1 MLSQPPP
8 EAQQHPCTQ
17 PRNPSCSHSAPVSH
31 LACSHARSLI
41 CAGIRAETFLPPT
54 CQLTRF
60 TSPTCLSPPSLTK
73 AGASPQASGHFF
85 HPSLAYCWSLLPA
98 TNQGPD
104 LPSKFLTA
112 MYFRGAHKHP
122 HSPRHPL
129 SLTHEG
135 QQFISANHRAYEA
148 SLEGTSW
155 TLAGL
160 RWRWMLSLEWRTG
173 SPRNKALGMKP
184 QPLRNQQTGGLNGKT
199 WDSKCATWH
208 TASHTHPQKCDH
220 LRITWSNYE
229 LLHSWTDNVPPPG
242 HGLSSIAAESPQ
254 QRNSELRQTAAL
266 L

>member
-1 MLSQPPP
+1 MQKRSCLQLANSPVLQAPRVSLLRPWPKQAPLPKPLATFSTPVWLTAGLFSPPP
-8 EAQQHPCTQ
+8 TRGLIYRP
-17 PRNPSCSHSAPVSH
+17 NS
-31 LACSHARSLI
+31 SL
-41 CAGIRAETFLPPT
+41 P
-54 CQLTRF
+54 
-60 TSPTCLSPPSLTK
+60 
-73 AGASPQASGHFF
+73 
-85 HPSLAYCWSLLPA
+85 W
-98 TNQGPD
+98 
-104 LPSKFLTA
+104 
-112 MYFRGAHKHP
+112 GAHKHP